1 MKKFIL
7 KSLVSRLILLNFI
20 TFFPINLFASEFFY
34 TCASDKDW
42 IMNFI
47 INTDEKSVFLVSSGD
62 TKGSRSYNTKNFEN
76 VVRFTEKE
84 ISIYAK
90 YDSNLSY
97 RTFFLD
103 KNIMLNT
110 GHYPDGEIHNQIF
123 NCFKG

>member
-62 TKGSRSYNTKNFEN
+62 TKGSQSYKSKKFEN

-84 ISIYAK
+84 ISIYVK

-110 GHYPDGEIHNQIF
+110 GHYPDGEIYNQIF
-123 NCFKG
+123 NCFEG